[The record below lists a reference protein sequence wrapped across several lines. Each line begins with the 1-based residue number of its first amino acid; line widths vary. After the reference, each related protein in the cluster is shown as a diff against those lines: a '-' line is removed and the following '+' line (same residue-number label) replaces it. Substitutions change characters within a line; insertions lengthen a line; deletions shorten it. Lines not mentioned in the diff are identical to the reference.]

1 MNFKFNVFAAGVY
14 NEANVFSMLSVIIYN
29 IDMNLLKHIPDKSLS
44 NNTWNNTIHWWRNA
58 LYPIYIY
65 HYIIKDDKEMAAI
78 TFVQSQKTPNPVL

>member
-44 NNTWNNTIHWWRNA
+44 NNT
-58 LYPIYIY
+58 
-65 HYIIKDDKEMAAI
+65 
-78 TFVQSQKTPNPVL
+78 